1 MEYVSCNLCG
11 SNQTK
16 LVYPGTIP
24 DRSQPHPLAGAGGAE
39 AYRCTSS
46 GYGRHHAIVQCRN
59 CGLIYSNPRWD
70 DSDLMDS
77 YEAVQDPLY
86 LQEREGRVLTF
97 ERHLRPLEKITGP
110 ARGRR
115 LLDVGCYIG
124 VFLEIAAKHGWEA
137 WGIEPSQWAAEQAK
151 RQGLNVIHGTLSTAD
166 LPAESFDVATLWD
179 VIEHL
184 ADPMAE
190 IRRVQRV
197 LKPGGLIV
205 IHTMDIDSLFSR
217 VMGSKWPWLM
227 EMHIYYFSQRTMA
240 AMLSK
245 AGFDVIWSGPHG
257 RFQTLGYLGTRFTA
271 LFGRWGRPV
280 EWALNA
286 TRLRQMT
293 APINL
298 GDLFTVYARKAFPDV
313 A

>member
-11 SNQTK
+11 SNQTR
-16 LVYPGTIP
+16 LVFPSTIP
-24 DRSQPHPLAGAGGAE
+24 DRLQPQNLE
-39 AYRCTSS
+39 AFRCTSS
-46 GYGRHHAIVQCRN
+46 GYGRHHAIVQCCN

-70 DSDLMDS
+70 DSELLDS

-97 ERHLRPLEKITGP
+97 EQHLRPLEKITGQ
-110 ARGRR
+110 ARGRK

-124 VFLEIAAKHGWEA
+124 VFLEIAAKHGWDA

-151 RQGLNVIHGTLSTAD
+151 KLGLNVISGTLETAN
-166 LPAESFDVATLWD
+166 LPEASFDVVTLWD

-184 ADPMAE
+184 SDPMAE
-190 IRRVQRV
+190 IHRVHHI

-205 IHTMDIDSLFSR
+205 IHTMDIDSLFAR
-217 VMGSKWPWLM
+217 VMGPRWPWLM

-240 AMLSK
+240 VMLEK
-245 AGFDVIWSGPHG
+245 AGFAVVRSGPHG

-271 LFGRWGRPV
+271 LFGKLGRPV
-280 EWALNA
+280 DRALNL

-293 APINL
+293 VPINL
-298 GDLFTVYARKAFPDV
+298 GDLFTVYARKR
-313 A
+313 